1 MMGSNYGGY
10 GGSGMGGGMSAGSYG
25 GYGGSGFGGGGGGG
39 GGGSHSYGHDSGGGG
54 GGFMSP
60 DVGASQDSPSNRG
73 RKNNSNQSLRPVMI
87 RQVGEATQPIPD
99 APFVLD
105 GEEISQVTIVGRVIG
120 VSQQST
126 FATYTLDDGTGN
138 LDIKLFINDD
148 DNDEKAR
155 QRDAIVEDVFVR
167 VHGHLRSFKGKTS
180 VVAFNIRPVESPDEI
195 TYHNTECEYV
205 HLFMTKGGLP
215 GHGVPQQADGNGY
228 NQQNSMYGNA
238 PGGAPGAADNGA
250 NTPLQAQ
257 IISFVSQYG
266 HTQDGA
272 AIPDI
277 VQKFRGQA
285 SEADI
290 RNDVVYLC
298 SEGIFYSTTD
308 DEHVKNT
315 NDM

>member
-10 GGSGMGGGMSAGSYG
+10 GGSGYGGMSAGNYG
-25 GYGGSGFGGGGGGG
+25 GYGGSGFGGNGGN
-39 GGGSHSYGHDSGGGG
+39 GGSHSYGNDSGGGG

-73 RKNNSNQSLRPVMI
+73 RKGNSNQSLRPVTI
-87 RQVGEATQPIPD
+87 KQIGDARQPIPD

-105 GEEISQVTIVGRVIG
+105 GEEISQVTLVGRVTS

-126 FATYTLDDGTGN
+126 FVTYNLDDGTGN
-138 LDIKLFINDD
+138 LDVKLFMNDD
-148 DNDEKAR
+148 DNDDKAR
-155 QRDAIVEDVFVR
+155 QRDAIVYAPVCQKR
-167 VHGHLRSFKGKTS
+167 TS
-180 VVAFNIRPVESPDEI
+180 IVAFNIRPIETPDEI

-205 HLFMTKGGLP
+205 HLFLTKGGLP
-215 GHGVPQQADGNGY
+215 GHGVQQQADGNTY
-228 NQQNSMYGNA
+228 NQQNSMYGNG
-238 PGGAPGAADNGA
+238 PGGAPGVVDNGA
-250 NTPLQAQ
+250 TTPLQAQ

-272 AIPDI
+272 AVPDI

-285 SEADI
+285 SETDI
-290 RNDVVYLC
+290 RNDVVFLC
-298 SEGIFYSTTD
+298 TEGIFYSTTD
-308 DEHVKNT
+308 EDHVKNT